1 MLPLIFFIKNGA
13 IWCILSV
20 PELVIIDLKT
30 NTFGENKSTTQI
42 LCHICLQDQ
51 PRCALWDK
59 NKYIHILPDGS
70 GGGGGAIA
78 NRSQRNVKNGG
89 FTFFTQILH
98 TRCVANDL
106 DLDSC

>member
-70 GGGGGAIA
+70 GGGGGGNSQQKPKKCKKRRLYIFYT
-78 NRSQRNVKNGG
+78 NITYQMRS
-89 FTFFTQILH
+89 
-98 TRCVANDL
+98 
-106 DLDSC
+106 